1 MRTIPEQDWKVLKQ
15 LHPIALDRFSRRVL
29 DETEGLLKDHSKSSP
44 DIYLAI
50 YKLIQRCDK
59 EMADIFN
66 DYRRSTAFFQI
77 AMMHSRGLLTEQE
90 FQQFS
95 PETRDSIIA
104 IQALGRGA

>member
-1 MRTIPEQDWKVLKQ
+1 M
-15 LHPIALDRFSRRVL
+15 L
-29 DETEGLLKDHSKSSP
+29 DETEALLKNNSKSSHE
-44 DIYLAI
+44 IYLAI
-50 YKLIQRCDK
+50 YKLFERRDK

-95 PETRDSIIA
+95 TETRDSIIA